1 MDQIPDEY
9 KPNIKDR
16 DECDKVVVCLAS
28 LGTNYLLSNY
38 KLRDVMAGLVA
49 HTALYLEARSS
60 EDSPDGNRLDFFAKE
75 RDLWHDPEQEA
86 TIIFHKQ
93 NDCNRL
99 KGKYQQAK
107 TLTKLG
113 NCRSCHQSF
122 KRKQLLLC
130 TRCKILQ
137 YCSAECQR
145 ADWPSHKDWCNQN
158 RAT

>member
-75 RDLWHDPEQEA
+75 RDLWHDPEREA